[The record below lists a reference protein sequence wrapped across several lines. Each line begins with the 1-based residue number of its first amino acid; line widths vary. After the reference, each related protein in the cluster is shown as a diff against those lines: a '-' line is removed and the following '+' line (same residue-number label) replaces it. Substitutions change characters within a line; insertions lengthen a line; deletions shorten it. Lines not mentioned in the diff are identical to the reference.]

1 MSRVLNAE
9 GADNGL
15 DVGVSLLTFG
25 LLPQRV
31 RLHGEVGDPDPGMRP
46 RPHPQDLRRLSF
58 SSQDMTF
65 PSPCFD
71 FGEKV
76 SRYLRSQNDNNFLI
90 IWETT
95 KITAPYRSQNVSRKI
110 WKWFDFDWQGVRVWY
125 YLEECIQLGWGWR
138 WGRKETF
145 APCNVN
151 YHLRAWCITTGLLSL
166 NQSES
171 RVRQIG

>member
-15 DVGVSLLTFG
+15 DVVVSLLTFG

-31 RLHGEVGDPDPGMRP
+31 RLHGEVGDPDPGMTR

-76 SRYLRSQNDNNFLI
+76 SRYLRSQNDKTSALYMNRKNVSKLKRLI

-95 KITAPYRSQNVSRKI
+95 KITAPYRPQNVSRK
-110 WKWFDFDWQGVRVWY
+110 V
-125 YLEECIQLGWGWR
+125 
-138 WGRKETF
+138 
-145 APCNVN
+145 
-151 YHLRAWCITTGLLSL
+151 
-166 NQSES
+166 
-171 RVRQIG
+171 

>member
-76 SRYLRSQNDNNFLI
+76 SRYLRSQNDKTSALYINRKKSI
-90 IWETT
+90 
-95 KITAPYRSQNVSRKI
+95 KIEEIDNLGNYKNHSTLSAQNVSRKI
-110 WKWFDFDWQGVRVWY
+110 
-125 YLEECIQLGWGWR
+125 
-138 WGRKETF
+138 
-145 APCNVN
+145 
-151 YHLRAWCITTGLLSL
+151 
-166 NQSES
+166 
-171 RVRQIG
+171 

>member
-15 DVGVSLLTFG
+15 DVVVSLLTFG

-31 RLHGEVGDPDPGMRP
+31 LLHGEAGDPDPGMRP

-71 FGEKV
+71 FGEKLV
-76 SRYLRSQNDNNFLI
+76 LNNVR
-90 IWETT
+90 TVRT
-95 KITAPYRSQNVSRKI
+95 PQTQAAPSN
-110 WKWFDFDWQGVRVWY
+110 
-125 YLEECIQLGWGWR
+125 L
-138 WGRKETF
+138 T
-145 APCNVN
+145 
-151 YHLRAWCITTGLLSL
+151 LS
-166 NQSES
+166 SPAEH
-171 RVRQIG
+171 REG